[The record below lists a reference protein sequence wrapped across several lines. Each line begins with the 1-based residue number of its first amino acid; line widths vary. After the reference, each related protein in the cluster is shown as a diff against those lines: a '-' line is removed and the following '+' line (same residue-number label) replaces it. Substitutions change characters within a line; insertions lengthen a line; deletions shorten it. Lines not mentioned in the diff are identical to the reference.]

1 MRRLL
6 PALFLASAALLG
18 AEPAVPARLPAVT
31 VVSDRVLPLAEAID
45 RALTHNLGLAVTR
58 LDAASAHDAVLGAD
72 AAFDSVFGW
81 SNTLRRGED
90 PVSRLGGLPAAGGHD
105 SDVSLTRKF
114 TWGGRLTLGAGMTRN
129 WNEVGQAGQP
139 SRYDFGTSLSY
150 TQPLLAGAW
159 ESVNLSALI
168 AAKQGALRGRLA
180 LRSAALDLIR
190 DTEVAYW
197 SLAGART
204 LVSLR
209 ESSLRSAESL
219 LAQVVAKR
227 ALGDATRLEE
237 LQAEAEVASQRV
249 AVLNARQAVDG
260 AEMGL
265 RRLLG
270 RGSVEEV
277 QAVLAVQPLDPR
289 PAPAPAPFGP
299 WIRTVAAF
307 DFATAIQLSQLAQ
320 AESALDQAR
329 QNDQPQLDLTV
340 AGSNY
345 SNPFPGFGGGYDNFR
360 DRSGWNNSVGLALRI
375 PLGGRETAANLRVA
389 ARARRQ
395 AELRLA
401 DVRQTLVFTARAAW
415 RDLEA
420 SGARAGAATSSLE
433 LQRQAY
439 EGERARYDAGQSDL
453 LRVLQAQAALDTAQL
468 NWIQASLDARVAAA
482 RTARLDGSILP
493 AHGYVMDVVEAKVG
507 AGAGLDD
514 TLPPLPETP

>member
-6 PALFLASAALLG
+6 PALFLVSAALLG
-18 AEPAVPARLPAVT
+18 AEPEVPARRPAP
-31 VVSDRVLPLAEAID
+31 VVAGARVLPLAEAID

-58 LDAASAHDAVLGAD
+58 LDAASAHDAVIGAD
-72 AAFDSVFGW
+72 AAFDAVFGW
-81 SNTLRRGED
+81 NNTLRRGED
-90 PVSRLGGLPAAGGHD
+90 PASRFSGLPATGGHD

-129 WNEVGQAGQP
+129 WDEVGLLGQP

-180 LRSAALDLIR
+180 LRGAALDLIR

-204 LVSLR
+204 LVGLR

-219 LAQVVAKR
+219 LAQVKAKR

-249 AVLNARQAVDG
+249 AVLNARQSVDG
-260 AEMGL
+260 AEMAL

-270 RGSVEEV
+270 SGSVEEV
-277 QAVLAVQPLDPR
+277 QATLAVQPLDPR

-320 AESALDQAR
+320 ADSALDQAR
-329 QNDQPQLDLTV
+329 QNDQPQLDLTL

-345 SNPFPGFGGGYDNFR
+345 SNPFPGFGGGFDNFR
-360 DRSGWNNSVGLALRI
+360 DRSGWNNSVGLSLRI
-375 PLGGRETAANLRVA
+375 PLGGRETAANLRTA

-401 DVRQTLVFTARAAW
+401 DVRQSLVFSARAAW

-420 SGARAGAATSSLE
+420 SGARAVAATSSLE

-493 AHGYVMDVVEAKVG
+493 AHGFAMEAVEAKVG